1 MSRVKICLA
10 MIVKNE
16 EQDIKRCLDSVKDYI
31 DYWVISDT
39 GSKDKTKQLV
49 QEIMDGHGIPG
60 KLHEHTWKDFSTN
73 RNYVL
78 ELAKDHGDFVW
89 FMDADDNFV
98 SEMDDPFKNLSPE
111 EHHGASMRFAV
122 NGYKFDR
129 NCVVNPKHN
138 WAYHGVLH
146 EVLMIDGE
154 PTPCP
159 RLGGCHV
166 VARSSPT
173 KRAESKEAKYAKDV
187 KILLKEYKKNR
198 SDTRTIFYLAQ
209 SYRDSGDDKNA
220 VKYYKERL
228 KFPDK
233 GFDKELEISA
243 IEIARAMVRLK
254 KRPEECIYAAMKA
267 WGYNPYRIEP
277 AIIMMEIYMTQQ
289 MFFAAFTVGQSVAK
303 IADDQHVQIH
313 HSEYDT
319 RVRFPAH
326 YAFCCYKIGLYD
338 LAVANIE
345 VVLKYDKLSD
355 KERKVHESR
364 YDGYKQAYDNALA

>member
-1 MSRVKICLA
+1 MGKAKICLA

-16 EQDIKRCLDSVKDYI
+16 EQDIKRCLDSVKDHI

-39 GSKDKTKQLV
+39 GSKDKTKQLI

-60 KLHEHTWKDFSTN
+60 ELHEHAWKDFSTN

-78 ELAKDHGDFVW
+78 ELAKEHGDFVW

-98 SEMDDPFKNLSPE
+98 PSVKDPFKVLSPKD
-111 EHHGASMRFAV
+111 HHGASLEFKIG
-122 NGYKFDR
+122 GYSFNR
-129 NCVVNPKHN
+129 NCIVNPKHN

-154 PTPCP
+154 PTPCGVIP
-159 RLGGCHV
+159 GCHV
-166 VARSSPT
+166 IARSSPT
-173 KRAESKEAKYAKDV
+173 KRAETKQEKYLKDV
-187 KILLKEYKKNR
+187 KILLKEHKKNR
-198 SDTRTIFYLAQ
+198 KDPRTIFYLAQ
-209 SYRDSGDDKNA
+209 SYRDAGDDKNA
-220 VKYYKERL
+220 IKYYNERL
-228 KFPDK
+228 KYPDS
-233 GFDKELEISA
+233 GFDKELEIAA

-254 KRPEECIYAAMKA
+254 RGPAECVFAAMKA

-289 MFFAAFTVGQSVAK
+289 MYFAAFTVGQSVAK
-303 IADDQHVQIH
+303 VADEKQVHIY

-326 YAFCCYKIGLYD
+326 YAYCCYRIGLHD

-345 VVLKYDKLSD
+345 VVLQYDKLSE
-355 KERKVHESR
+355 KERKVHETR
-364 YDGYKQAYDNALA
+364 HKAYKEAYDKAVA